1 MLGRTRMIRV
11 SLPMP
16 VAVPQPHFWEPLKVR
31 RRQVAAKIMRA
42 RVTNRDFTIISN
54 DCFGG
59 MAYEELGMRYD
70 SPFVGLF
77 IPPVDYM
84 KLLHD
89 VRCCQGPLQFKP
101 RSRFEHINAWRVN
114 IIHKEYPIGVLGDDI
129 EVHFLHYKSQEEAL
143 AKWTR
148 RAERIHW
155 DNLLVKICWHEDERM
170 ESWVREFDA
179 LPFARKL
186 ALVPRAM
193 PEVRSAVALRNYG
206 TDGTWQYWSSHLH
219 FDVAQWI
226 NTGAIR
232 KWNWTRALDGM
243 LYWQY

>member
-1 MLGRTRMIRV
+1 MIPV

-16 VAVPQPHFWEPLKVR
+16 ATAPRPYAWEPLKLW
-31 RRQVAAKIMRA
+31 RRQLAAKIMRA
-42 RVTNRDFTIISN
+42 RVINRDFTIISN

-77 IPPVDYM
+77 ILPGDYM
-84 KLLHD
+84 KLLRNL
-89 VRCCQGPLQFKP
+89 RCCQQRLEFKTQ
-101 RSRFEHINAWRVN
+101 SRHEHINTWRAN
-114 IIHKEYPIGVLGDDI
+114 IIQKTYPIGVLGTDI
-129 EVHFLHYKSQEEAL
+129 ELHFLHYKNQEEAA

-148 RAERIHW
+148 RAQRIHW

-170 ESWVREFDA
+170 EAWVREFDA

-193 PEVRSAVALRNYG
+193 PDVGSAVALRNYG

-219 FDVAQWI
+219 FDVAHWI

-232 KWNWTRALDGM
+232 RLTWTRALDWM
-243 LYWQY
+243 LYWHY